1 MIKFQYVEFDKFR
14 SFVEKFDGTSFRNKR
29 RNQFP
34 VHGRPAIRD
43 LPSNRFPI
51 NLVSW
56 VNKRSIIRRGKR
68 ESISS
73 MSVK

>member
-1 MIKFQYVEFDKFR
+1 MIKFQYVEFDKFC

-29 RNQFP
+29 RKQFP

-43 LPSNRFPI
+43 LPSNRFQI
-51 NLVSW
+51 NLVSL
-56 VNKRSIIRRGKR
+56 NKRGIIRRGKR